1 MALFA
6 PTGNLLIGRVPWD
19 PSYRHVRLY
28 ASESEQAAGMA
39 GFCDQALSADDYKY
53 IRMNQAINVSRN
65 AEELY
70 GYNYVM
76 YRNANYGTK
85 WFYAF
90 IVGVNYVAQGVTE
103 LVLETDVMQTWMFD
117 LTFPPCMVEREHP
130 ATDEPGD
137 NIVPEPAMDIQ
148 YIRQDFH
155 DRKLE
160 YRYVCLM
167 VNAYPHYNIAQTAV
181 TGSDPR
187 SGGVYNGI
195 ESACLYL
202 IYDLFDEGS
211 RASLSQD
218 LDAFN
223 GAGAADTIA
232 DAFMAPREAFSG
244 VILQQL
250 PLWPD
255 DETGGYRSNVWVYP
269 TDVAASEITIDVT
282 SRPKTLDGYTP
293 KNKKLLTFPYCCC
306 EIGDYTGRVR
316 ELRYEWSN
324 YYVNNDEPAIS
335 LRIRVPMCSSM
346 TPYIFAEKYGGVP
359 DSTVRDPEVF
369 TIDAEA
375 KCSWVYSAYQNWAA
389 QNAVTNQLNILGG
402 AASLAFSLAPALPS
416 VVARLSSAARD
427 YKAPSLMPQHFPTS
441 YYESEYSR
449 TWQAPGKV
457 NGIAALGGLG
467 AIASTLMQNER
478 MSRTPNTARGAIGGN
493 SKGAVGYGGFYT
505 CDRVCKS
512 QCAAVIDEF
521 FDMFGYATDR
531 VKVPETFSRKSWNY
545 VKCVNSAIYG
555 SAPADQL
562 AMINQIY
569 NAGVTFWHTDDI
581 GNYKLD
587 NSIVV

>member
-28 ASESEQAAGMA
+28 ATESEQAAGMA
-39 GFCDQALSADDYKY
+39 GFCDQALSSDDYKY

-90 IVGVNYVAQGVTE
+90 IVGVNYIAQGVTE
-103 LVLETDVMQTWMFD
+103 LVLETDVMQTWMFG

-148 YIRQDFH
+148 YIRQNITDYFFY
-155 DRKLE
+155 

-167 VNAYPHYNIAQTAV
+167 VNAYPHYNIQQTAV

-187 SGGVYNGI
+187 SGGLYDNVL
-195 ESACLYL
+195 SACLFL
-202 IYDLFDEGS
+202 VYDLDNPGS
-211 RASLSQD
+211 VTSLKQD

-232 DAFMAPREAFSG
+232 DAFMVPEGLIDTTS
-244 VILQQL
+244 LQPL
-250 PLWPD
+250 PLWPND
-255 DETGGYRSNVWVYP
+255 DTAGNRSNVWVYP
-269 TDVAASEITIDVT
+269 QGTEANVVSMPSIA
-282 SRPKTLDGYTP
+282 RPSSLDGYTP
-293 KNKKLLTFPYCCC
+293 RNKKLLTFPYCSM
-306 EIGDYTGRVR
+306 ELGDYMGRTR
-316 ELRYEWSN
+316 EFRWEWSSIAIEG
-324 YYVNNDEPAIS
+324 VPVIS
-335 LRIRVPMCSSM
+335 LRRKSPMCSAM
-346 TPYIFAEKYGGVP
+346 AAYVTAVGYGGQ
-359 DSTVRDPEVF
+359 TVTNRDPEVF
-369 TIDAEA
+369 TVDAEV

-389 QNAVTNQLNILGG
+389 QNALSNQLNIVGG
-402 AASLAFSLAPALPS
+402 VAALAFSLAPSLPS
-416 VVARLSSAARD
+416 VVQKLTAGYINLKGAEKPSVFKSDSTAIVPYSPNAA
-427 YKAPSLMPQHFPTS
+427 ST
-441 YYESEYSR
+441 
-449 TWQAPGKV
+449 
-457 NGIAALGGLG
+457 GGTVSGLAGLAGAG
-467 AIASTLMQNER
+467 AIASTLMQNDR
-478 MSRTPNTARGAIGGN
+478 MSRVPDTARGALGGN
-493 SKGAVGYGGFYT
+493 SKAAVGYGGLYT

-587 NSIVV
+587 NSIVA